1 MVVGLN
7 TSMGLFHLLFSKDT
21 DHAESLFQ
29 SNHFPS
35 ATSDLPHAQR

>member
-1 MVVGLN
+1 MVVGLD
-7 TSMGLFHLLFSKDT
+7 TSTELFHLLFSTDT

-35 ATSDLPHAQR
+35 ATPDVPHAQR